1 MSSAAKS
8 KPAARRVLLKLSG
21 EGIGGGSQSGI
32 NVGELVRFAEQIR
45 RINQAGV
52 QLAIVVGGGN
62 IIRGSTFAANNAGVQ
77 EATAHYMG
85 MLGTVINGLA
95 LQDVLEHLGCETRLM
110 SAIRMDGVA
119 EPYIRRRCTRHLERG
134 RVVILGCGT
143 GRPFVTTDTAA
154 ALYACEMGVD
164 ILLKATRV
172 DGVYNADPER
182 NPHAVLY
189 NQLTYKEVL
198 EKNLKVMDMTAIGLC
213 MDNRV
218 PIMVFNY
225 LKEGNIERA
234 AAGERVGTIVGV

>member
-1 MSSAAKS
+1 MTPAAN
-8 KPAARRVLLKLSG
+8 PPRTARRVLLKLSG
-21 EGIGGGSQSGI
+21 EAIGGGAGMGI
-32 NVGELVRFAEQIR
+32 NPKELIHFAEQIR

-62 IIRGSTFAANNAGVQ
+62 IIRGSSFSAANSGVQ

-95 LQDVLEHLGCETRLM
+95 LQDVLEHLGVETRLM

-119 EPYIRRRCTRHLERG
+119 EPYIRRRCSRHLERG

-143 GRPFVTTDTAA
+143 GRPFVTTDTAS

-172 DGVYNADPER
+172 DGVYNADPEK

-213 MDNRV
+213 MDNKV

-234 AAGERVGTIVGV
+234 AAGEKVGTVVGV

>member
-1 MSSAAKS
+1 
-8 KPAARRVLLKLSG
+8 
-21 EGIGGGSQSGI
+21 
-32 NVGELVRFAEQIR
+32 
-45 RINQAGV
+45 
-52 QLAIVVGGGN
+52 
-62 IIRGSTFAANNAGVQ
+62 
-77 EATAHYMG
+77 MG

-95 LQDVLEHLGCETRLM
+95 LQDALEHIGCETRLM
-110 SAIRMDGVA
+110 TAIRMDGVA

-154 ALYACEMGVD
+154 ALLACELSVN

-172 DGVYNADPER
+172 DGVYSEDPER

-189 NQLTYKEVL
+189 EQLTYQQVL
-198 EKNLKVMDMTAIGLC
+198 ERNLHVMDMTAIGLC
-213 MDNRV
+213 MDNKI

-234 AAGERVGTIVGV
+234 VQGDRVGTIVGV